1 MLTKTDRA
9 KLANLARS
17 EGFTTLSNLASE
29 MKTQLL
35 NQRPGGATEFEFL
48 RDVIEREG
56 KILGVDAFL
65 KEIENSV

>member
-1 MLTKTDRA
+1 MLTKMDKA
-9 KLANLARS
+9 KLANIARS
-17 EGFTTLSNLASE
+17 EDFLILKSLANE

-35 NQRPGGATEFEFL
+35 NQRPGGASEFEFL

-65 KEIENSV
+65 KEIENIV

>member
-1 MLTKTDRA
+1 MLMKTDKA
-9 KLANLARS
+9 KLANIARS
-17 EGFTTLSNLASE
+17 EDFLILKNLASE

-35 NQRPGGATEFEFL
+35 NQRPGGASEFEFL

-65 KEIENSV
+65 KEIENIV